1 MIQQTIATV
10 KSNIDLHLLMN
21 MQIKNNPYGARVGLD
36 HKDQW
41 LTLKVPTKLTDPVN
55 GVILEYVN
63 GQNCKAEWRT
73 VNQQNFARFFDTNN
87 YSYSDFLSDL
97 RKSASLVVAE
107 YVKEA
112 NSKTEAS
119 MALESANDSDVQYR
133 TKTFNLFST
142 GQFSN
147 QYTQADK
154 DFIFDK
160 VFRDCTGNFY
170 FNLEGKLWPL
180 EFKSNTERTVQGNGM
195 NNETNFWPAFFRTYS
210 KQIDT
215 WNQEIVKALITYD
228 PSNIGKSIEEYLMD
242 QGIPRIYMEC
252 IILVKTERGEVTYG
266 DNGKASI
273 SWYPEKIDVQLD
285 TGSSNHS
292 WKYSNQVDVFSK
304 TLFQAIDA
312 DRVKLI
318 PTFSNDPNE
327 IAVRTLPALLPQKC
341 DKVPK
346 LPEWWDKFLGGD
358 RFYDPIMDKM
368 KIACAVHNTYKANY
382 SGRQVLVIG
391 GDGDDGKGTF
401 IKVLE
406 DVVGDKFSVTCSP
419 KDFDGENRFA
429 LSKIFNK
436 KFVVLPDCKY
446 VSKLFAYD
454 DFKKL
459 TGYDSLDLDRKYSS
473 SIKYIPKGVTCM
485 IATNNPFYLTGE
497 HGKSRAVPVVFRKN
511 YKWNTFVEKDV
522 MISNLLS
529 EKQEFIQW
537 CEDYRMFL
545 NSKCNGALLKG
556 DKLRICSDEDLEAF
570 SKENWNCEDAD
581 QKEYEYFKRACRKQI
596 VKGTVFCSWNQRL
609 EEDEALMEDMYD
621 VFDLCLY
628 GPITNNENI
637 PRSLNKIIEDGRS
650 YVSMND
656 LIAYINE
663 TLYTPGERFYTYM
676 KGLLDSNGI
685 KNHAKNPFCVS
696 LRSWLEERG
705 AKEVSRARVGGKVLR
720 KIFDITDLKSDIED
734 TMKEYEDSRETYR
747 REPFYEHAPSD
758 EFNKTVNQKVS
769 FGGK

>member
-1 MIQQTIATV
+1 MIQQTINTV
-10 KSNIDLHLLMN
+10 QNNINLHLLMN

-41 LTLKVPTKLTDPVN
+41 LTLKVPTKLTDPVSN
-55 GVILEYVN
+55 VILEYVN
-63 GQNCKAEWRT
+63 GQNGKAEWRT

-87 YSYSDFLSDL
+87 YSYSDFLNDL
-97 RKSASLVVAE
+97 RSGVSLIIAE
-107 YVKEA
+107 HVKEA

-154 DFIFDK
+154 EFIFER
-160 VFRDCTGNFY
+160 VFRDSANNFY
-170 FNLEGKLWPL
+170 FRLEGKLWPL

-210 KQIDT
+210 DQIDA
-215 WNQEIVKALITYD
+215 WNKKIVTALVTYD
-228 PSNIGKSIEEYLMD
+228 PANMGKSIEEYLMD

-266 DNGKASI
+266 DKGKASI
-273 SWYPEKIDVQLD
+273 NWYPEKIDVQLD
-285 TGSSNHS
+285 TGTSNHS

-312 DRVKLI
+312 DRVKLV

-341 DKVPK
+341 DKAPK

-358 RFYDPIMDKM
+358 RFFDPVMDKM
-368 KIACAVHNTYKANY
+368 KIACAIHNAFKANY
-382 SGRQVLVIG
+382 SGRQVPVLG
-391 GDGDDGKGTF
+391 GEGDDGKGTF

-406 DVVGDKFSVTCSP
+406 DVVGDKFSVACSP
-419 KDFDGENRFA
+419 KDFDHTDRFA

-436 KFVVLPDCKY
+436 KLVTIPDCKY
-446 VSKLFAYD
+446 PSKLFGYD

-459 TGYDSLDLDRKYSS
+459 TGGDSLDLDRKFLS
-473 SIKYIPKGVTCM
+473 SIKYIPKGVTCI
-485 IATNNPFYLTGE
+485 IATNKPFYITGE
-497 HGKSRAVPVVFRKN
+497 HGKSRAVPIVFKKN
-511 YKWNTFVEKDV
+511 YKWNTFVEKEELV
-522 MISNLLS
+522 SHLLS

-570 SKENWNCEDAD
+570 SKENWNCEDSD
-581 QKEYEYFKRACRKQI
+581 QKEYEYFKRACRKQTLD
-596 VKGTVFCSWNQRL
+596 GTVFCSWNQRL
-609 EEDEALMEDMYD
+609 EEDEALMEDMYE

-628 GPITNNENI
+628 GPITDNKSI
-637 PRSLNKIIEDGRS
+637 PVTLNKVVEDGRS
-650 YVSMND
+650 YITMND

-663 TLYTPGERFYTYM
+663 SLYSPGERFYTYM
-676 KGLLDSNGI
+676 KGLLDSSGI

-705 AKEVSRARVGGKVLR
+705 AKEVSRARVGGKMLR
-720 KIFDITDLKSDIED
+720 KVFDITDLKCDLPDEVTTDEEDYDDSD
-734 TMKEYEDSRETYR
+734 T
-747 REPFYEHAPSD
+747 PSD
-758 EFNKTVNQKVS
+758 KFNRNINQKVN
-769 FGGK
+769 FGGKQ